1 MKLFDQKNFD
11 SMIAGYSH
19 NGEFM
24 DANGK
29 RLIEMIPELY
39 LKRQEKKFFLCNQS
53 CIKKGTKIFA
63 G

>member
-1 MKLFDQKNFD
+1 MMIQRMEARIDFFDAANTTVSDVMKLFDQKNFD

-29 RLIEMIPELY
+29 KVDR
-39 LKRQEKKFFLCNQS
+39 K
-53 CIKKGTKIFA
+53 
-63 G
+63 